1 MARSEK
7 ITKKELKEDR
17 FVTLTLELYEF
28 LKNNVKTI
36 MISVGIVII
45 IIAAFSIYYNNKR
58 EKEAAASMA
67 MEKAIK
73 LFEEAED
80 AWSDQE
86 ETSQE
91 ESSDAYKDKYE
102 DGKGK
107 FDDIIKRYGSSN
119 YADKALY
126 YSAKAS
132 YQIGE
137 YDQAIN
143 GFRELVDKYPNSL
156 FALFAQSALGNCYE
170 QKGGEDNLRKAI
182 SEYAPQKFEKFATS
196 PQQGHVVAQS
206 LFHQGMLYEKL
217 SQPSDALK
225 SYNQI
230 IDMFNGNL
238 KKAIDDKIDNM
249 LQEAKALVEK
259 ITKIPGSLDE
269 DMQANIS
276 KAQSYET
283 TGKYE
288 KAFEAYSAAIH
299 LYKSQKGSGTA
310 ISPKLEAE
318 IREYDERAEDFSK
331 NLRDARRYE
340 SQEQQSSALYA
351 YDRAVGLNFA
361 PTRELYENTLLQR
374 DRIQISQVSSTDN
387 QKF

>member
-182 SEYAPQKFEKFATS
+182 SEYAPQKFEKFATF